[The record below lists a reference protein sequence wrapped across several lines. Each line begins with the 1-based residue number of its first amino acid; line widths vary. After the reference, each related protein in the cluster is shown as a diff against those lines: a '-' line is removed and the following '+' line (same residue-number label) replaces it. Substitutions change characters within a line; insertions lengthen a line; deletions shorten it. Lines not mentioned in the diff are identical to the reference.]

1 MSRRMSC
8 ALTINAV
15 KERTKTIT
23 RREATTWATTQVG
36 DELTLIEK
44 GMGLAAGEKQKV
56 LTQVIVEDTVVEPLL
71 LGIIQDGTASEG
83 FSGWDPLEFAVWW
96 ADGHGLRGRLREAGL
111 TPARYPTF
119 PPNAERGRLIW
130 ETLGDVQCRKI
141 EWSYIVEDDN
151 LADHLCELLDDLDA
165 QGLQTSNRGFFS
177 AGGNFVRSRQGDL
190 FSLWVTATTVSS
202 IAVIRWSIASRSGTN
217 VREGDIAVIRL
228 GGTRSR
234 EHVTAEV
241 NDAAGAIRRSLWVTQ
256 P

>member
-8 ALTINAV
+8 ALTVDAV
-15 KERTKTIT
+15 KARTKTIT
-23 RREATTWATTQVG
+23 RREATTWATTRVG

-83 FSGWDPLEFAVWW
+83 FPGWDPLEFAVWW

-151 LADHLCELLDDLDA
+151 LADHLRELLDDLDA
-165 QGLQTSNRGFFS
+165 QGLSARGFFS
-177 AGGNFVRSRQGDL
+177 AGGNFVRSGRGDL
-190 FSLWVTATTVSS
+190 FSLWVTATTVAD
-202 IAVIRWSIASRSGTN
+202 IAVIRWSIASRSGMD
-217 VREGDIAVIRL
+217 VREGDIAVIRFD
-228 GGTRSR
+228 GTRSQD
-234 EHVTAEV
+234 HVIAEIANAV
-241 NDAAGAIRRSLWVTQ
+241 TAIRRCS
-256 P
+256 